1 MSAEISGSVGR
12 WEKGARNLQ
21 PDVKTVQRLLSTAA
35 KTLKA
40 SEIDPK
46 AVDGKIS
53 RLLAASDT
61 VKAIEAFQSRFTAA
75 ADGIIEIGSQTWT
88 ALLQVPAQLVSGC
101 IHQRWLRRE
110 LDEARP
116 NGGENWLSLTD

>member
-1 MSAEISGSVGR
+1 MSVEISGSVGR

-46 AVDGKIS
+46 AVEGKIS
-53 RLLAASDT
+53 RLLRPKT
-61 VKAIEAFQSRFTAA
+61 VKAIEAFQSRFRAA
-75 ADGIIEIGSQTWT
+75 ANGIIEIGSQTWT
-88 ALLQVPAQLVSGC
+88 ALLQVFARLVSGC

-110 LDEARP
+110 LDKARP